1 MKINDINWKIL
12 EKRESGKQGKASEK
26 NNYVREVSE
35 QLKETAKQNQQ
46 LVIIFGKKTRWLKS
60 SKWLKPPAI

>member
-12 EKRESGKQGKASEK
+12 EKRESGKQRKASQK

-35 QLKETAKQNQQ
+35 QLKETAKQSQQ
-46 LVIIFGKKTRWLKS
+46 LVIIFEKTTRWLKS
-60 SKWLKPPAI
+60 